1 VDQNRIDL
9 FVLILALVEMSG
21 GSVVDKYF
29 GGGTMKM
36 VRMMKVL
43 RPVRLLMRSEGL
55 KTIIEALVACRKPI
69 FYAALFLLILCSVF
83 SVSFSSALPS
93 HMSIAP
99 L

>member
-1 VDQNRIDL
+1 
-9 FVLILALVEMSG
+9 
-21 GSVVDKYF
+21 
-29 GGGTMKM
+29 
-36 VRMMKVL
+36 
-43 RPVRLLMRSEGL
+43 MRSEGL